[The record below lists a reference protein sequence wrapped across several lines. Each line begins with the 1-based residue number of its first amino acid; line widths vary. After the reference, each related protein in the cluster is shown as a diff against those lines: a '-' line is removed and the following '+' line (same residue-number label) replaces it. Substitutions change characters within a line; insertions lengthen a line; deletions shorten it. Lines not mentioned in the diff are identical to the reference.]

1 MISHGDIIFTGTVVQ
16 VGFTETPVTSTTDK
30 ATPVDK
36 ETQDMVIFIKRHL
49 TDTDLKVFRIRNGI
63 SYFERKVR
71 IIQVRRTIPFRPPQT
86 RILHLQL
93 REILDIEDDR
103 LLFSSR

>member
-1 MISHGDIIFTGTVVQ
+1 
-16 VGFTETPVTSTTDK
+16 
-30 ATPVDK
+30 
-36 ETQDMVIFIKRHL
+36 MVIFIKRHL

-103 LLFSSR
+103 LLFPSR